1 MYLKHIEH
9 LLFHRGFESHT
20 DWGPRTVK
28 EFKQFVKIGCLFYR
42 GIVIS
47 DSDLNNTPLFS
58 SLTKEKNGEFL
69 QKTCEV
75 GFVRRAAR
83 INQEDRN
90 PVDQQTLFE
99 SFKTNSPER
108 ASIISEKHP
117 QKLDK
122 IFGQTENE
130 SKPLTWEVGQLAE
143 VFGTHLTTGLER
155 ADFNK
160 EEKTLAN
167 KILKYVK
174 DLDGDYSRLR
184 AAKIESE
191 ILPQWQK
198 SESQMRVWEQVL
210 QAYNGNLPYAFKG
223 DLIIGDLIEG
233 DKSAIPGGPES
244 SNDEKEFAVDY
255 YDALISNKVDRLFVL
270 KEEQLTTSDEHWCLD
285 TKKLR
290 DLSIDKIVELRDEAD
305 PDEYF
310 DWRHRVLSSPDSLEK
325 KSEDLYQSKNSY
337 WAALCDA
344 GIALNRSSEKM
355 GRDKGHKRSVARWS
369 EDSKNELKIGTY
381 KTVMEARPGS
391 GELVSFIDA
400 DSTGSKTRGSRGAD
414 PINNINIKRPDYEV
428 VKKLHRRILDEKNNE

>member
-1 MYLKHIEH
+1 MYPKHIEH

-20 DWGPRTVK
+20 DWGPRTVE
-28 EFKQFVKIGCLFYR
+28 EFEKFVKIGSLFYR

-58 SLTKEKNGEFL
+58 SLTKEKNETIL
-69 QKTCEV
+69 QKACKF
-75 GFVRRAAR
+75 GFIRRAAR
-83 INQEDRN
+83 INQDDRN
-90 PVDQQTLFE
+90 PVDQQAVFE
-99 SFKTNSPER
+99 SFKKNSPER

-117 QKLDK
+117 KKLDK
-122 IFGQTENE
+122 ILEETENE
-130 SKPLTWEVGQLAE
+130 YKPLTWEVGQLAD
-143 VFGTHLTTGLER
+143 VFATHLTTGLDR

-160 EEKTLAN
+160 GEKSLAN
-167 KILKYVK
+167 KILKYVE

-198 SESQMRVWEQVL
+198 SESQRRVWEQVL

-244 SNDEKEFAVDY
+244 NNDEKEFAVDY
-255 YDALISNKVDRLFVL
+255 YDAVISNKIDRLFVL
-270 KEEQLTTSDEHWCLD
+270 REEQLTTSDEHWCLD
-285 TKKLR
+285 TKKLL
-290 DLSIDKIVELRDEAD
+290 DLSIYEIVELREEAD

-310 DWRHRVLSSPDSLEK
+310 NMRHDILSSPDSLEK
-325 KSEDLYQSKNSY
+325 KSEDLYESKNSY

-355 GRDKGHKRSVARWS
+355 GRDKRYKISVARKS

-381 KTVMEARPGS
+381 KTFMEARPGS

-428 VKKLHRRILDEKNNE
+428 VKKLHRRILDEINIE